1 MPTFLP
7 SGIFAFARHGVP
19 GFRVYVDVY
28 VDIEIDKR
36 DIQ

>member
-19 GFRVYVDVY
+19 GFRVYVD
-28 VDIEIDKR
+28 IEIDKR